1 MTPSVTGLPGFPGRS
16 DVVARYAARRAV
28 DISALPWYVAF
39 GCFKLAV
46 VVAGIVARQRAG
58 AMVDN
63 TDDGLGA
70 RIGPLAEAGLVRALA
85 GDLDEPHGS

>member
-1 MTPSVTGLPGFPGRS
+1 M
-16 DVVARYAARRAV
+16 
-28 DISALPWYVAF
+28 YVAF

-70 RIGPLAEAGLVRALA
+70 RIGPLAEAGRTALA
-85 GDLDEPHGS
+85 GGLG